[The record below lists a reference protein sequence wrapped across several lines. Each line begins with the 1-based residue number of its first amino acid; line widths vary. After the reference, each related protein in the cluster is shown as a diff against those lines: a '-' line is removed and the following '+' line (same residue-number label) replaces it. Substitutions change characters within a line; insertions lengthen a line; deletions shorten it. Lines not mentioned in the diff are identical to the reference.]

1 MVAQALLGHPVP
13 AQVQVHPALVLA
25 APVHHIVHEVIDIV
39 NESII
44 IIIIMTMDTI
54 IPYHYYCYFVD
65 ATPMIG
71 E

>member
-25 APVHHIVHEVIDIV
+25 APVRHINIDTV
-39 NESII
+39 KESII

>member
-13 AQVQVHPALVLA
+13 AQVQVHPA
-25 APVHHIVHEVIDIV
+25 PVHHIVHEVIDTV
-39 NESII
+39 KESII
-44 IIIIMTMDTI
+44 TIIIMTMDTI